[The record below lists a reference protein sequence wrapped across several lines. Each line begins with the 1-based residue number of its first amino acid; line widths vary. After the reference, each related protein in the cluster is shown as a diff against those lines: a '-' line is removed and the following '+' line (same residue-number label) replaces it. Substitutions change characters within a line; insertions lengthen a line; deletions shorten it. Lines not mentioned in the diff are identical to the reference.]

1 MKTVELY
8 AFVSPSIHFLTF
20 PSLVVTLNPCVIVQP
35 KSLLREGMC
44 SVYNLHDLVAESVL
58 SLCYRIICPCWVP
71 SDCTQ

>member
-58 SLCYRIICPCWVP
+58 
-71 SDCTQ
+71 